1 MSGAAGWYPDPS
13 GQYGSRWWDPVQGWS
28 ATAVAGPLDPRP
40 WPAAQPP
47 RSSGLGAG
55 LAAMLGAALLV
66 LGVVLG
72 VAAVSTDWTVLV
84 MGRPLPQA
92 PPLPA
97 GSHVVE
103 SFDGSD
109 SDAGWVGLRGSTFTS
124 DLTEAEVARFLR
136 GRFRT
141 TQGWWEVS
149 PAQGI
154 RDTDGVRSRALGQG
168 AQCRGRLG
176 VGSAAVRSDD
186 GEVPGHALR
195 HRSRSRRA
203 AGRRPDDGRVL
214 GPHGL
219 GGLQRPDLGGP
230 VTPAPTPLGSNP
242 PTRRVGFE
250 GVERRL

>member
-136 GRFRT
+136 GQFRT

-154 RDTDGVRSRALGQG
+154 RDTDGVRSRCWARVRNAEGDWESVLQLSGPTT
-168 AQCRGRLG
+168 GRFL
-176 VGSAAVRSDD
+176 VMHSDI
-186 GEVPGHALR
+186 
-195 HRSRSRRA
+195 
-203 AGRRPDDGRVL
+203 GRDHV
-214 GPHGL
+214 
-219 GGLQRPDLGGP
+219 GLQDG
-230 VTPAPTPLGSNP
+230 VPTMDGCWD
-242 PTRRVGFE
+242 PTGWVDSSALTWVGQ
-250 GVERRL
+250 